1 MMDYASRAKE
11 LEEYI
16 TSQRHFL
23 HRHAELSYKEIETTK
38 HISDELRSFGIEVIT
53 FPDYTGCIGI
63 IRGGIPGRTVL
74 LRADIDALPIT
85 ENSGVEFESI
95 NDGVMHA
102 CGHDCHAAML
112 LVAARMLQ
120 ENRDS
125 LKGTVKL
132 LFQAAE
138 EAFYGVRYYWEK
150 GYLNDVS
157 AAMGMH
163 VWPTVRSGYLAV
175 QDGNL
180 MASCD
185 NFRLTV
191 HGRSAHG
198 ARPHEGCDAIV
209 AASSIIL
216 GIQTIVSR
224 KTSPLEPLVIT
235 VGSVRSGTQ
244 FNIISDTAVLEGTVR
259 TYDPKLRAE
268 VEQEIRNVMN
278 NAAAV
283 SGCTAELS
291 YDYIEPSVCNRDIEL
306 NEIARGSA
314 VKLFGEDILRPT
326 PRSMGSEDFSFLMEK
341 IPSSLFVFLG
351 CYDDESGCVY
361 PVHNEKFRINEEIL
375 PVGSAEYAQFA
386 EDYLNRFGGGAQ

>member
-1 MMDYASRAKE
+1 M
-11 LEEYI
+11 
-16 TSQRHFL
+16 
-23 HRHAELSYKEIETTK
+23 
-38 HISDELRSFGIEVIT
+38 
-53 FPDYTGCIGI
+53 
-63 IRGGIPGRTVL
+63 
-74 LRADIDALPIT
+74 LRADIDALPIC

-102 CGHDCHAAML
+102 CGHDCHASML
-112 LVAARMLQ
+112 LGAARMLQ
-120 ENRDS
+120 ENREA

-132 LFQAAE
+132 LFQAGE
-138 EAFYGVRYYWEK
+138 EEFYGSRYYWDQ

-163 VWPTVRSGYLAV
+163 VWPTVPSGHLAI

-198 ARPHEGCDAIV
+198 ARPQESCDAIV

-224 KTSPLEPLVIT
+224 MTSPLEPLVVT
-235 VGSVRSGTQ
+235 VGSIRAGTQ
-244 FNIISDTAVLEGTVR
+244 FNIITDTAVMEGTVR
-259 TYDPKLRAE
+259 TYSPAVRAA
-268 VEQEIRNVMN
+268 VEQEIRKVMD

-283 SGCTAELS
+283 SGCTAELF
-291 YDYIEPSVCNRDIEL
+291 YDYIEPSVCNCDIEL
-306 NEIARGSA
+306 NDIARGSA

-326 PRSMGSEDFSFLMEK
+326 PQSMGSEDFSYLMEK
-341 IPSSLFVFLG
+341 IPSSLFVFPG
-351 CYDDESGCVY
+351 CYDEESGCIY
-361 PVHNEKFRINEEIL
+361 PVHNEKFRINEDIL
-375 PVGSAEYAQFA
+375 PIGSAEYAQFA
-386 EDYLNRFGGGAQ
+386 EDYLNRFGGGSV